1 MALSA
6 DGQTALLGAPY
17 ASSGN
22 GAAYVY
28 SEAGGTWPA
37 TASASFTGSSG
48 ERIGWSVALSADGQ
62 AALVGA
68 PWASSINGAA
78 YVFSEVGDT
87 WPTTPAA
94 SFASSSEEAL
104 GFSVAFSADGQT
116 ALVGAP
122 YLGIPDYN
130 GAAYL
135 YSAPGTGWSTTPAT
149 TFTGRSR
156 GELGWSVALSAD
168 GQAALVAAP
177 YINGEN
183 GAAYLYS
190 ESGGTWSTA
199 ATFTGSSG
207 EFFGASVALS
217 ADGQTALVGA
227 TFAGTDGAGAAYIYS
242 EAGGTWPATPSATF
256 SGSSAEHLGGSVA
269 LSADGQTAL
278 VGATW
283 AGIDDAG
290 AAYLYNAPGGSWT
303 ANPSPTATFTVS
315 STVYLGW
322 SVALSAD
329 GQTALVGAPYL
340 AGNAYVFTTGAT
352 TTTVTVDVSGSQTY
366 GSSSPIFSYTDE
378 PPSGLTVSGTLTC
391 TTVDGGTPI
400 GASLDADSYTLD
412 GSSCSGLS
420 LSGTDSS
427 AYSISYTGVTDGF
440 TVGQA
445 SQSISFSAPASGTVG
460 GQATLSATG
469 GASGNPVVFSLDT
482 TSGAGVCGVSGTNGT
497 TVDYTAPGS
506 CVIDANQE
514 GNTDYSAALEVEGTV
529 LVVAAPVVTA
539 PLSSQTISFTAPAS
553 GTVGS
558 SVTLSATG
566 GGSGNP
572 VVFSTDASSGAGVC
586 RVSGTDGTTLSYS
599 AVGDCVVDANQAG
612 NAYYFSAPQL
622 TETIVVVAAPK
633 AGQTI
638 KFVLLVKRRS
648 LAQPPLTVH
657 ASASSGLAVSF
668 STSTRS
674 VCTAKQARGGAV
686 VTLHRPG
693 TCTVVASQAGNAS
706 YAPAPPVSHSFTVST
721 AAQTIK
727 FAPPPNR
734 AQAGSTISVSASAS
748 SGLKVSFTT
757 TTPSVCTLAQ
767 TRAGAR
773 LTLLRAGKCTVVAHQ
788 AGNATYSAA
797 EPVGRSFTVSAR
809 LTT

>member
-1 MALSA
+1 M
-6 DGQTALLGAPY
+6 
-17 ASSGN
+17 
-22 GAAYVY
+22 
-28 SEAGGTWPA
+28 
-37 TASASFTGSSG
+37 
-48 ERIGWSVALSADGQ
+48 
-62 AALVGA
+62 
-68 PWASSINGAA
+68 
-78 YVFSEVGDT
+78 
-87 WPTTPAA
+87 
-94 SFASSSEEAL
+94 
-104 GFSVAFSADGQT
+104 
-116 ALVGAP
+116 
-122 YLGIPDYN
+122 
-130 GAAYL
+130 
-135 YSAPGTGWSTTPAT
+135 
-149 TFTGRSR
+149 
-156 GELGWSVALSAD
+156 
-168 GQAALVAAP
+168 
-177 YINGEN
+177 
-183 GAAYLYS
+183 
-190 ESGGTWSTA
+190 
-199 ATFTGSSG
+199 
-207 EFFGASVALS
+207 
-217 ADGQTALVGA
+217 
-227 TFAGTDGAGAAYIYS
+227 
-242 EAGGTWPATPSATF
+242 
-256 SGSSAEHLGGSVA
+256 
-269 LSADGQTAL
+269 
-278 VGATW
+278 
-283 AGIDDAG
+283 
-290 AAYLYNAPGGSWT
+290 
-303 ANPSPTATFTVS
+303 
-315 STVYLGW
+315 
-322 SVALSAD
+322 
-329 GQTALVGAPYL
+329 
-340 AGNAYVFTTGAT
+340 
-352 TTTVTVDVSGSQTY
+352 TVDVSGSQTY

-638 KFVLLVKRRS
+638 KFAAPGQASFSGPAAADRARIGFLRPGRQLFHVHAIGVYRQAGPRRGRS
-648 LAQPPLTVH
+648 DPAQARDLHSGGQPGGQRFLRTGTPGEPQLHGVQGGPDDQVRAAAQPGPGRLDDLRKRQCLLGVEGELHHDDAFGVH
-657 ASASSGLAVSF
+657 LGADQGWG
-668 STSTRS
+668 
-674 VCTAKQARGGAV
+674 QA
-686 VTLHRPG
+686 H
-693 TCTVVASQAGNAS
+693 
-706 YAPAPPVSHSFTVST
+706 PAP
-721 AAQTIK
+721 
-727 FAPPPNR
+727 
-734 AQAGSTISVSASAS
+734 G
-748 SGLKVSFTT
+748 G
-757 TTPSVCTLAQ
+757 
-767 TRAGAR
+767 
-773 LTLLRAGKCTVVAHQ
+773 
-788 AGNATYSAA
+788 
-797 EPVGRSFTVSAR
+797 
-809 LTT
+809 